1 MKLLS
6 IVLISIALLS
16 AAIFSGTMLVP
27 VILVSALVYFS
38 LRGLYRAMDL
48 NKDGKV
54 NFDDLRHLL
63 GAQDEQPATPEDRAR
78 DARLFMERRLHD
90 IWQTLEE
97 DFVLL
102 SVSIQAREKQASRGW
117 RRMFSDKPARDVT
130 RIVEMLARELEDPVL
145 SDRQHEFQSA
155 TRLLTRERNQLAEI
169 EASMSMSFGGTTS
182 ASKLRTKESTAS
194 KIGQIEAQREATVDL
209 FAKQLECYGLKLS
222 SEQAEVL
229 LSRIDSSDVGQMTV
243 VFALIARLTAKLAAA
258 KAGSSENLDVTRKY
272 YGIYLGL
279 LELQLFLQSKY
290 IDSVDNQ
297 YLPGVDALTAEA
309 KQLLATTEAK
319 LKASHKD
326 HEVGYESNI
335 KAQEFTINVSEVYA
349 STLRNDRAKVQ
360 EAKKLVTKQHE
371 LAENTLSTVRVSAD
385 LSSLIQQGEQ
395 MYAQVM
401 DLQTPALVPFENL
414 QMQRE
419 FEALTIRLRS

>member
-16 AAIFSGTMLVP
+16 AAIFSGTMLAP
-27 VILVSALVYFS
+27 VILVSTLVYFS

>member
-1 MKLLS
+1 
-6 IVLISIALLS
+6 
-16 AAIFSGTMLVP
+16 
-27 VILVSALVYFS
+27 
-38 LRGLYRAMDL
+38 
-48 NKDGKV
+48 
-54 NFDDLRHLL
+54 
-63 GAQDEQPATPEDRAR
+63 
-78 DARLFMERRLHD
+78 
-90 IWQTLEE
+90 
-97 DFVLL
+97 
-102 SVSIQAREKQASRGW
+102 
-117 RRMFSDKPARDVT
+117 
-130 RIVEMLARELEDPVL
+130 MLARELEDPVL
-145 SDRQHEFQSA
+145 SDRQHDFQSA

-194 KIGQIEAQREATVDL
+194 KIGQIEARREATVDL

-290 IDSVDNQ
+290 IDSVDDQ

-419 FEALTIRLRS
+419 FEALTTRLRS

>member
-48 NKDGKV
+48 NKDGNV
-54 NFDDLRHLL
+54 NFDDLRQLL

-145 SDRQHEFQSA
+145 SDRQHDFQSA

-229 LSRIDSSDVGQMTV
+229 LSR
-243 VFALIARLTAKLAAA
+243 
-258 KAGSSENLDVTRKY
+258 
-272 YGIYLGL
+272 
-279 LELQLFLQSKY
+279 
-290 IDSVDNQ
+290 
-297 YLPGVDALTAEA
+297 
-309 KQLLATTEAK
+309 
-319 LKASHKD
+319 
-326 HEVGYESNI
+326 
-335 KAQEFTINVSEVYA
+335 
-349 STLRNDRAKVQ
+349 
-360 EAKKLVTKQHE
+360 
-371 LAENTLSTVRVSAD
+371 
-385 LSSLIQQGEQ
+385 
-395 MYAQVM
+395 
-401 DLQTPALVPFENL
+401 
-414 QMQRE
+414 
-419 FEALTIRLRS
+419 

>member
-145 SDRQHEFQSA
+145 SDRQHDFQSA

-229 LSRIDSSDVGQMTV
+229 LSRIDSSDVAQMTV